1 MWESGLLHTL
11 RWTPVAAEGGSMRGL
26 CQTRWSNPV
35 NIKFKK
41 HLESGKNIFSC
52 SGKYCECRYLRR
64 ETAPAEVA
72 ARLGRTWWRDVPL
85 RLRTQ
90 SCCDLLLGRL
100 NRTADDGSLLET
112 GTG

>member
-1 MWESGLLHTL
+1 MGIWLAAHLALDPRGGRGRFHAGTL
-11 RWTPVAAEGGSMRGL
+11 PDAVVKPG
-26 CQTRWSNPV
+26 
-35 NIKFKK
+35 NINFKK
-41 HLESGKNIFSC
+41 QLESGKNIFSC